1 MKKKLEKYFMVKE
14 RGSSFAVEL
23 FAGLTTFLAMA
34 YILIVNPNN
43 VLWGGINDPRF
54 GPVFIATAL
63 GSFVGTML
71 MAFLAKSPLAQS
83 SAMGLNAICGSIIGG
98 AMGFAY
104 SYGNT
109 MALIFVSGIIF
120 LILSI
125 VPGGKDKDGN
135 KVSLRE
141 RIFIGMPKCVR
152 ISISIG
158 VGLFITFIGLQNAG
172 LIVDSQFT
180 LVDLV
185 SFNNPE
191 LWVKGGIA
199 CKAVVALFGLIVIGV
214 LSHYNVKGAVIM
226 GIGAAT
232 VLSLPL
238 GVADI
243 NILLGKVDGISW
255 NFGDNIRN
263 YINNPEVF
271 LGLFRGGF
279 NMPEGSLFSSIMIVV
294 TLCMLDMFDT
304 MGTVLGCCTTANLL
318 DKNGTPI
325 NYDKIMLSDSTAT
338 VAGSMFGT
346 STVSTFIES
355 STGVV
360 AGGKTGLTAFTT
372 AILFLLSIFLLPL
385 FSFVPTAAASSALL
399 YVGVLMMRSVK
410 DIDFTTPKYAIPSFM
425 TIVITVLGYSI
436 TKGIGLGII
445 TFFVLDIIIYL
456 IDKLLGKEAKLES
469 TIVTIVIVVLYL
481 IYFLVPLV

>member
-1 MKKKLEKYFMVKE
+1 MKFTHLTEKIRTLPNLTVSKFVSSNNSLENYKLLYGNSVVC
-14 RGSSFAVEL
+14 SFDFTNYLSTHSVGTL
-23 FAGLTTFLAMA
+23 VITF
-34 YILIVNPNN
+34 VT
-43 VLWGGINDPRF
+43 
-54 GPVFIATAL
+54 TAL
-63 GSFVGTML
+63 
-71 MAFLAKSPLAQS
+71 AF
-83 SAMGLNAICGSIIGG
+83 C
-98 AMGFAY
+98 
-104 SYGNT
+104 
-109 MALIFVSGIIF
+109 
-120 LILSI
+120 
-125 VPGGKDKDGN
+125 
-135 KVSLRE
+135 
-141 RIFIGMPKCVR
+141 
-152 ISISIG
+152 
-158 VGLFITFIGLQNAG
+158 
-172 LIVDSQFT
+172 
-180 LVDLV
+180 LV
-185 SFNNPE
+185 
-191 LWVKGGIA
+191 
-199 CKAVVALFGLIVIGV
+199 
-214 LSHYNVKGAVIM
+214 
-226 GIGAAT
+226 
-232 VLSLPL
+232 
-238 GVADI
+238 
-243 NILLGKVDGISW
+243 
-255 NFGDNIRN
+255 
-263 YINNPEVF
+263 
-271 LGLFRGGF
+271 
-279 NMPEGSLFSSIMIVV
+279 
-294 TLCMLDMFDT
+294 DMFDT

-469 TIVTIVIVVLYL
+469 TVVTIVIVVLYL